1 MISKVQEMAEEQ
13 GFTNWEDAPSAG
25 AADTGPEVGMI
36 SQYVKDLSFENPNA
50 PAVYQWQSQPQI
62 EVSFN
67 IGANT
72 VGEDIHEVALK
83 IEVTA
88 KAEGNTAFAVEL
100 VYAGLFGIRNVPPE
114 QMQPFLLAE
123 APRLLFPFARKIIAD
138 ATVEGGFPPLRLDP
152 IDFGGLYMQGAAQRQ
167 AELTG
172 GQAGDVTGQA

>member
-1 MISKVQEMAEEQ
+1 MAEEQ
-13 GFTNWEDAPSAG
+13 GFANWDEAPSNG
-25 AADTGPEVGMI
+25 ADNAPEVGLI

-83 IEVTA
+83 IEVKA
-88 KAEGNTAFAVEL
+88 IAEGNTAFAVEL
-100 VYAGLFGIRNVPPE
+100 LFAGLFGIRNVPPE

-123 APRLLFPFARKIIAD
+123 APRLLFPFARRVVAD
-138 ATVEGGFPPLRLDP
+138 AIRDGGFPPLILDP
-152 IDFGGLYMQGAAQRQ
+152 IDFGSLYMERAAQVEAQ
-167 AELTG
+167 ASGAQASLSTG
-172 GQAGDVTGQA
+172 DA

>member
-1 MISKVQEMAEEQ
+1 MAEEQ
-13 GFTNWEDAPSAG
+13 GFTNWNDGQPNGGEVA
-25 AADTGPEVGMI
+25 PEVGMI
-36 SQYVKDLSFENPNA
+36 SQYVKDLSFENPNS

-88 KAEGNTAFAVEL
+88 TADGNTAFAVEL
-100 VYAGLFGIRNVPPE
+100 LYAGLFGIRNVPPE

-123 APRLLFPFARKIIAD
+123 APRLLFPFARRIVAD
-138 ATVEGGFPPLRLDP
+138 AIRDGGFPPLILDP
-152 IDFGGLYMQGAAQRQ
+152 IDFGSLYMERAAQVQ
-167 AELTG
+167 AEASGAQASLSTG
-172 GQAGDVTGQA
+172 DA